1 MSPSGADD
9 IESLQRGLLGGVGAA
24 SHQDCGLH
32 GADRIRLHVISGLH
46 FTRFASVNRAGNKG
60 KE

>member
-1 MSPSGADD
+1 MCPTGADD
-9 IESLQRGLLGGVGAA
+9 MVSLQRALPGAAGAA

-32 GADRIRLHVISGLH
+32 GADRIRLHFISGLH
-46 FTRFASVNRAGNKG
+46 FTCFASVNRAGNKG